1 MTTFKQTILA
11 TGLVC
16 ACELIFSSHAS
27 ALPIGFGYNQGKL
40 AFSEITSP
48 EFNVYY
54 DSRTPADGRLAF
66 NSLMAARPHMERWF
80 QASRQGP
87 LIVNMSAESDHASF
101 ANFITDSIELQTLGQ
116 GSRDLAWHEYTHASM
131 YRHLDNVFGPAG
143 AILHLPWM
151 EAWFLEGLAEAVSVS
166 VGSNP
171 QAGVERYQALHNDW
185 PSWDRIH
192 SLYTSGPFS
201 YRGYATSGA
210 FVAWLLRTYDA
221 NRLPEV
227 LKAFRDDTMP
237 WWWPWAMTPF
247 NDFWPMDTMLRHWT
261 GHSGKE
267 LYDAYK
273 ADATKFWQSQTPAP
287 LLVRNDA
294 PYLAITSAGSVQR
307 RKDKLYATTDDDGTL
322 TLNSLE
328 ISDQRS
334 TFTRWG
340 KDKQVIAP
348 TTDVSSSHIA
358 VDGNTRL
365 FVSDHWPRANERRA
379 SLVYVEGTKRRT
391 LKRNAHW
398 ISQNFLSKDAIWWME
413 FELESSRIC
422 STRRGL
428 KTAPVKCILTRKTP
442 VGLAFLGTASD
453 SLSTDEPSSIWVEQS
468 TQTMLGDRHEILE
481 VSLKT
486 SEIIPRSW
494 THGGKPISFAQTK
507 SGNWM
512 IVSDRSRRYV
522 RHYANDGR
530 CLSSALI
537 SDMPVRLIDSGGDYP
552 AAVVWMG
559 EFYAVTQLSAT
570 SIKNESCTALDDH
583 TSPLLFA
590 MQSGK
595 TPDFQTA
602 IHGASIWNIPTKDLN
617 PKPLDPTATALMAT
631 ESTNGTTQDPAIL
644 EEHAHWRG
652 RPIFM
657 FPWIGADDALGP
669 QIGIISVPL
678 MDHQQ
683 NETVRAT
690 VLLGVASRFPYQE
703 LALIENRFTPTWT
716 IAPYRSQLYNGRY
729 LDIETNQLFSSYL
742 DEKGVHV
749 DGDLE
754 QSWKSVSVAW
764 SWGARGGH
772 LAKYIGK
779 ANHVGNYRELY
790 TGANLGWRMFG
801 RWRLLTGVQTRVAPK
816 SINQNFDY
824 NIVGAST
831 SIIHP
836 IGSGSFDLGIEGER
850 TRGPYRRDLQEM
862 YTPLKTFIPG
872 SGGGYNKNSYAITSD
887 QGLFSP
893 LFGETQGRAKFNVTH
908 PVIRDLDKFMGLVYL
923 SRLDFSAFLNH
934 GAAWYGDKLPE
945 KSAFLTAHGYN
956 LDLLMDNKGVRFNC
970 GAGIGQVIGNK
981 WQSYATAGFDALF

>member
-1 MTTFKQTILA
+1 MTTFKHITLRNV
-11 TGLVC
+11 LVSASIC
-16 ACELIFSSHAS
+16 GSLCSSRTS

-40 AFSEITSP
+40 QFSEITSDD
-48 EFNVYY
+48 FNVYY

-66 NSLMAARPHMERWF
+66 HSLTAARPHMERWF
-80 QASRQGP
+80 QTSRQAP
-87 LIVNMSAESDHASF
+87 LIVNMSAESENASF

-116 GSRDLAWHEYTHASM
+116 GSRDLAWHEYTHATM
-131 YRHLDNVFGPAG
+131 YRHLDNIFGPAG

-166 VGSNP
+166 VGSDP

-210 FVAWLLRTYDA
+210 FVAWILRTYDA
-221 NRLPEV
+221 NRLSEA
-227 LKAFRDDTMP
+227 LKTFCDDTMP
-237 WWWPWAMTPF
+237 WWWPWAFTPF
-247 NDFWPMDTMLRHWT
+247 NHFWPMDTMLRGWT

-267 LYDAYK
+267 LYEAYK
-273 ADATKFWQSQTPAP
+273 ADATRFWQTQTPAP
-287 LLVRNDA
+287 LLVPRGQS
-294 PYLAITSAGSVQR
+294 YLAVTSAGSVHR
-307 RKDKLYATTDDDGTL
+307 KKDKLYATTDDNGTL
-322 TLNSLE
+322 TFKSLE
-328 ISDQRS
+328 SNDQNPIL
-334 TFTRWG
+334 TQWG
-340 KDKQVIAP
+340 KDQQEIAAN
-348 TTDVSSSHIA
+348 TDVWSNNA
-358 VDGNTRL
+358 VVDGNARL
-365 FVSDHWPRANERRA
+365 FVADHWPRANERRA
-379 SLVYVEGTKRRT
+379 SLVYSEGNKRRT
-391 LKRNAHW
+391 LKRNANW
-398 ISQNFLSKDAIWWME
+398 ISQNFMTRDDLWWIE
-413 FELESSRIC
+413 YELESSRVC

-428 KTAPVKCILTRKTP
+428 KAAPVTCILSLKTP
-442 VGLAFLGTASD
+442 VNLSFLGTSAD
-453 SLSTDEPSSIWVEQS
+453 AADTPTSIWLEQS
-468 TQTMLGDRHEILE
+468 TQTMLGDRHALLE

-486 SEIIPRSW
+486 SKVISHPW

-507 SGNWM
+507 TGNWM
-512 IVSDRSRRYV
+512 LVSDRSRRYV
-522 RHYANDGR
+522 RHYADDGR
-530 CLSSALI
+530 CMSSALI
-537 SDMPVRLIDSGGDYP
+537 ADLPVRLINSSSDLP
-552 AAVVWMG
+552 AIVVWMG
-559 EFYAVTQLSAT
+559 EAFAVTELAAPSM
-570 SIKNESCTALDDH
+570 KNESCTALDDH

-590 MQSGK
+590 LRSGK
-595 TPDFQTA
+595 TPDFKTA
-602 IHGASIWNIPTKDLN
+602 VQGASIWNIPSKEAQA
-617 PKPLDPTATALMAT
+617 KPSDPAETALMAT
-631 ESTNGTTQDPAIL
+631 ESANGTTKDPEIL
-644 EEHAHWRG
+644 ETNARWRG
-652 RPIFM
+652 RPVFM

-690 VLLGVASRFPYQE
+690 FLLGMASRFPYQE

-716 IAPYRSQLYNGRY
+716 IAPYRSQVYNGRY
-729 LDIETNQLFSSYL
+729 LDSETDKLFSSYL

-754 QSWKSVSVAW
+754 QSWKNLAVTW

-779 ANHVGNYRELY
+779 ASHVGNYRELY
-790 TGANLGWRMFG
+790 AGTHVGWRMFG
-801 RWRLLTGVQTRVAPK
+801 KWRLLSGIQTRLAPK

-824 NIVGAST
+824 NVVGAST
-831 SIIHP
+831 SIAHP
-836 IGSGSFDLGIEGER
+836 VGDGSFDLGVEGER

-872 SGGGYNKNSYAITSD
+872 SGGGYNKNSYAITND
-887 QGLFSP
+887 YGLFSP
-893 LFGETQGRAKFNVTH
+893 LFGETQGRAKVNFTH
-908 PVIRDLDKFMGLVYL
+908 PVISDLDKFLGLVYV

-934 GAAWYGDKLPE
+934 GSAWYGDKLPE